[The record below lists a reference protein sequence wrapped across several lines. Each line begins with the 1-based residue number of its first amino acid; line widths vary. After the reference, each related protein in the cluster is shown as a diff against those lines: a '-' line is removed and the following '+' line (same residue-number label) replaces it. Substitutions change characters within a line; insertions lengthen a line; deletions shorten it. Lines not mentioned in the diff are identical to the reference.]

1 MRALSL
7 DRVALNVSDLD
18 RARRF
23 YADALGFETQT
34 IGREDAQLASLLGV
48 RAARSVVMRRGA
60 QLVELTQ
67 TDPAG
72 APYPP
77 GSASNDLWFQHC
89 ALVTRDMHA
98 AYARLGGSLAVPI
111 SRNAPQILLGGIVA
125 YKFRDPDGHPL
136 ELISFPQPDPRTED
150 GIDHSAIAV
159 RDAGRS
165 VAFYADLLELNVASR
180 QVNTGPEQDA
190 LDGLDGVEVDVVALC
205 AQHPA
210 PHVELLGYRA
220 PAGRGASSSWSDLAA
235 SRLVFLVDRIEGGDA
250 SGAGEGV
257 SQLLVRDPDGHA
269 VLLRAS
275 A

>member
-1 MRALSL
+1 MKALSL
-7 DRVALNVSDLD
+7 DRVALNVSDLEQ
-18 RARRF
+18 ARRF

-34 IGREDAQLASLLGV
+34 AGREDARLASLLGV
-48 RAARSVVMRRGA
+48 RWARSVILRRGA
-60 QLVELTQ
+60 QSLELTQ

-89 ALVTRDMHA
+89 ALVTRDMRA
-98 AYARLGGSLAVPI
+98 AYAQLDGSLAVPI
-111 SRNAPQILLGGIVA
+111 SRNGPQTLPGGIVA

-136 ELISFPQPDPRTED
+136 ELIGFPQPDPRTED

-165 VAFYADLLELNVASR
+165 IAFYADLLELRVTSR
-180 QVNTGPEQDA
+180 QVNTGSEQDA

-205 AQHPA
+205 AQHSA

-220 PAGRGASSSWSDLAA
+220 PAGRVAPSSWSDLAA
-235 SRLVFLVDRIEGGDA
+235 SRLVFLADRIGVGDA
-250 SGAGEGV
+250 SDAGEGA
-257 SQLLVRDPDGHA
+257 SLLRDPDGHA
-269 VLLRAS
+269 VLVSMS